1 MFRST
6 FLGHQLL
13 EVFLEFNR
21 ELPVVLG
28 GGGLVKRITV
38 PKSVRTRGEVQ
49 ALSHFRRGNGIDSE
63 L

>member
-1 MFRST
+1 VFRST

-38 PKSVRTRGEVQ
+38 PKVS
-49 ALSHFRRGNGIDSE
+49 ALEAKCKRSPTSAGAMA
-63 L
+63 